1 MSKKDITGDLLR
13 LANGLKFVVLK
24 QMLYKDINYFYVMRV
39 TDNEQDIIEQYDI
52 LEEVIVNE
60 KTLVRTTKDPEL
72 RLKLVEIFIKEIAK
86 ED

>member
-1 MSKKDITGDLLR
+1 MSKDITGDLLR
-13 LANGLKFVVLK
+13 LSNGLKFVVLK
-24 QMLYKDINYFYVMRV
+24 QMLYEDVNYFYVMRV

-52 LEEVIVNE
+52 LEEVIVNG

-72 RLKLVEIFIKEIAK
+72 RLKLAEIFIKEIVK